1 MERYRVMELPHSKLR
16 EEYTNEIKVIE
27 ANIKDIASGDAPQEL
42 YNYSQNKLDKLAE
55 RFQYYEK
62 LGTARYKLYE
72 LQAILYYFQN
82 KDNDAL
88 AFIKQAIKMKGESYK
103 RAEQLINQINDTPKE
118 PQASTKSEKELTK
131 AKKRKKLVG
140 LDGWLAFFTLTLFIS
155 IVWSLFNLFKEG
167 LGLSGSDISALNE
180 YQPGLGDTFSTL
192 TAFENVAVIVY
203 IGLLIGSAILI
214 FSRKKAA
221 KTVAIAAL
229 SFGAIY
235 AIADYAIVYNV
246 LTGAGLSTE
255 YISDYSKDVGRSI
268 FYALIWVPYLLVSKR
283 VKATLTK

>member
-1 MERYRVMELPHSKLR
+1 MELPHSKLR

-140 LDGWLAFFTLTLFIS
+140 LDGWLAFFTLHTLS
-155 IVWSLFNLFKEG
+155 
-167 LGLSGSDISALNE
+167 
-180 YQPGLGDTFSTL
+180 
-192 TAFENVAVIVY
+192 
-203 IGLLIGSAILI
+203 
-214 FSRKKAA
+214 
-221 KTVAIAAL
+221 
-229 SFGAIY
+229 
-235 AIADYAIVYNV
+235 
-246 LTGAGLSTE
+246 
-255 YISDYSKDVGRSI
+255 
-268 FYALIWVPYLLVSKR
+268 
-283 VKATLTK
+283 